1 MTNSQATNPLT
12 YDPQWSQAATRKDA
26 GLAAWEPLHHNS
38 QSSFA
43 RLAPRGA
50 AIGRQT
56 VVPPLGLPTPS
67 IVHHDHQMTP
77 HSKGWG
83 NPLGTSC
90 AETLAGRQGRGRV
103 LTVGV
108 PRFFS
113 QTGDAFS
120 AYDYCPSLTRRL
132 LLSERSRHF
141 FRVRV
146 GSSRRSAINLKSL
159 ERHFQCVTQRYPGH
173 SFDPSRLR
181 SVDAGSIDPDANQLV
196 DDAARWSKALWSK
209 THAGMGDTQE
219 AAMFRAAERYGV
231 EPGTF
236 WALRYRKPKDILA
249 SIYFKLKAAYEA
261 EYERQEAML
270 AHQLEI
276 TKALPITPA
285 RQRLIDE
292 AEAVL
297 GRAKTS
303 D

>member
-1 MTNSQATNPLT
+1 MSMT
-12 YDPQWSQAATRKDA
+12 
-26 GLAAWEPLHHNS
+26 
-38 QSSFA
+38 
-43 RLAPRGA
+43 
-50 AIGRQT
+50 
-56 VVPPLGLPTPS
+56 
-67 IVHHDHQMTP
+67 
-77 HSKGWG
+77 
-83 NPLGTSC
+83 
-90 AETLAGRQGRGRV
+90 
-103 LTVGV
+103 
-108 PRFFS
+108 
-113 QTGDAFS
+113 
-120 AYDYCPSLTRRL
+120 
-132 LLSERSRHF
+132 
-141 FRVRV
+141 
-146 GSSRRSAINLKSL
+146 L
-159 ERHFQCVTQRYPGH
+159 EREDFQLRKTRLTQEQKV
-173 SFDPSRLR
+173 F
-181 SVDAGSIDPDANQLV
+181 DAGSIDPDANQLV

-261 EYERQEAML
+261 ECKRQEAML